1 MKGLLL
7 TSVYL
12 VQGVLNLVF
21 YGIPPVMFSVL
32 LPQRAFREVAWL
44 LPFLVLLY
52 FAIGAFSLYYLG
64 LSSVPIRGK
73 YLGVVYFSLGLVG
86 STAVS
91 LEPFDETP
99 LLRVLFV
106 AWAFL
111 SLLGLFLLLR
121 TENLED
127 VSPLLIVSALLI
139 LLFSGAVSFLTA
151 QWIVE
156 DYYIHVHMN
165 ESVPENATVIVAY
178 PENVSP
184 PGGTG

>member
-12 VQGVLNLVF
+12 VQGVLNLVL
-21 YGIPPVMFSVL
+21 YGIPSVMFSVL
-32 LPQRAFREVAWL
+32 LPGRVFREAAWL

-52 FAIGAFSLYYLG
+52 FALGAFSLYYLG
-64 LSSVPIRGK
+64 FTPRPGRGRR
-73 YLGVVYFSLGLVG
+73 LGVVYFSIGLVA
-86 STAVS
+86 SLAVC
-91 LEPFDETP
+91 LEPFGEAP
-99 LLRVLFV
+99 LLRVLFA
-106 AWAFL
+106 AWALL
-111 SLLGLFLLLR
+111 SLLGMFLLLR

-156 DYYIHVHMN
+156 DYYAHVHMN
-165 ESVPENATVIVAY
+165 ESVPKNATVVVAY
-178 PENVSP
+178 PENVSS

>member
-7 TSVYL
+7 TCIYL

-21 YGIPPVMFSVL
+21 YGIPSIMFSVL
-32 LPQRAFREVAWL
+32 LPQRVFREVAWL

-52 FAIGAFSLYYLG
+52 FALGAFSLYFLG
-64 LSSVPIRGK
+64 FTPRPGRGRV
-73 YLGVVYFSLGLVG
+73 LGVVYFSLGLVG

-91 LEPFDETP
+91 REPFGETP

-106 AWAFL
+106 AWALL

-156 DYYIHVHMN
+156 DYYAHIHMN
-165 ESVPENATVIVAY
+165 ESVPENATVIVAHL
-178 PENVSP
+178 ENVSP
-184 PGGTG
+184 PNGTG